1 MVSIMRPEQ
10 TLRLIQ
16 LYHSHYPEIAR
27 NNQDA
32 DGRNQKLQMWA
43 KITEELNIQFDT
55 LFTVEQY
62 KKKVQNVQC
71 TSRQKLFS
79 GKRNLGEAEVEYLRL
94 FESDKINEETLY
106 LRAKGRLGPINNDN
120 IKCLSL
126 PPGEFDSIIQTPSR
140 ELSEGLDSIDGGSFD
155 GINNE
160 LKIRLYESRKLLKGW
175 NEEMTTLNKQQE
187 KETTTMV
194 RDEINKN
201 INSENNNLI
210 KTTNNNNQQIDSAQ
224 QFLLA
229 LLNATLDNV
238 GNDNHANN
246 LMEESS
252 IDKLANLDNLKK
264 KRKNLNQ
271 KEVMISP
278 NKRSRK
284 LEKPI
289 RTLEEN
295 IEQTGILM
303 EDEGI
308 TKNNLLNKPPPA
320 TTTNNNN
327 NSQLFNNQ
335 QKQLLKEEEQKAN
348 TSTNIQLNNS
358 QFEQICG
365 KIDKTNF
372 LLNKIIELINE
383 RLPKNNNEGI

>member
-43 KITEELNIQFDT
+43 TITEELNIQFDT

-71 TSRQKLFS
+71 TSRQKLFN

-106 LRAKGRLGPINNDN
+106 LRAKGRVGPLNNDN

-140 ELSEGLDSIDGGSFD
+140 ELSEGLDSNDGGSFD
-155 GINNE
+155 GINND
-160 LKIRLYESRKLLKGW
+160 LRIRLYESRKLLKGW

-187 KETTTMV
+187 KETTTIMV

-201 INSENNNLI
+201 NSENNNNLI
-210 KTTNNNNQQIDSAQ
+210 KTTNNQQTDSSAQ

-238 GNDNHANN
+238 GNDSHSNNN
-246 LMEESS
+246 LIEESL

-271 KEVMISP
+271 KEGITLSP
-278 NKRSRK
+278 SKRSRK

-308 TKNNLLNKPPPA
+308 TKNNLLNKNLHPPP
-320 TTTNNNN
+320 TTNN
-327 NSQLFNNQ
+327 QLFNNQ
-335 QKQLLKEEEQKAN
+335 QKQEEEQKPN
-348 TSTNIQLNNS
+348 TSTNIQLNNL

>member
-16 LYHSHYPEIAR
+16 LYHAHYPEIAR

-32 DGRNQKLQMWA
+32 DGRNQKLQMWE
-43 KITEELNIQFDT
+43 KITEELNIEFDT

-106 LRAKGRLGPINNDN
+106 QRAKSRVGSINNN

-126 PPGEFDSIIQTPSR
+126 PPGDFDSIIQTPSR
-140 ELSEGLDSIDGGSFD
+140 EPSVGMDSNGSLD
-155 GINNE
+155 GI
-160 LKIRLYESRKLLKGW
+160 LKIRCELLHESKMMLKGL
-175 NEEMTTLNKQQE
+175 NATTLNEQQE
-187 KETTTMV
+187 KDGGTTIMV
-194 RDEINKN
+194 RDEINN
-201 INSENNNLI
+201 NNNDAENNLI
-210 KTTNNNNQQIDSAQ
+210 KTTNNQQIDSAQ

-229 LLNATLDNV
+229 LLNATLDNT
-238 GNDNHANN
+238 GNNN
-246 LMEESS
+246 SNTNNNSTLEEPS
-252 IDKLANLDNLKK
+252 IDKFVNLDNLKK
-264 KRKNLNQ
+264 KRKICLNINQ
-271 KEVMISP
+271 KEGISP
-278 NKRSRK
+278 TKRSRK
-284 LEKPI
+284 LDKPI

-295 IEQTGILM
+295 IEETKLLM
-303 EDEGI
+303 EEGT
-308 TKNNLLNKPPPA
+308 TKNNLNKQELSNKNSQNILSNCQSNQPQLEEISSP
-320 TTTNNNN
+320 N
-327 NSQLFNNQ
+327 NSINLN
-335 QKQLLKEEEQKAN
+335 
-348 TSTNIQLNNS
+348 NIQLNNL

-365 KIDKTNF
+365 KIDKTNL

-383 RLPKNNNEGI
+383 RLPLKNNNEI

>member
-106 LRAKGRLGPINNDN
+106 LRAKGRLGPLNNDN

-187 KETTTMV
+187 KETTTIMV
-194 RDEINKN
+194 RDEINSKN

-295 IEQTGILM
+295 IEQTAILM
-303 EDEGI
+303 EEEGI
-308 TKNNLLNKPPPA
+308 TKNNLLNKNLHPPPPP
-320 TTTNNNN
+320 TTNNNN
-327 NSQLFNNQ
+327 NQLFNNQ
-335 QKQLLKEEEQKAN
+335 QKLEEAPN
-348 TSTNIQLNNS
+348 TSTTNIQLNNL

>member
-43 KITEELNIQFDT
+43 TITEELNIQFDT

-71 TSRQKLFS
+71 TSRQKLFN

-106 LRAKGRLGPINNDN
+106 LRAKGRVGPLNNDN

-140 ELSEGLDSIDGGSFD
+140 ELSEGLDSNDGGSFD
-155 GINNE
+155 GINND
-160 LKIRLYESRKLLKGW
+160 LRIRLYESRKLLKGW
-175 NEEMTTLNKQQE
+175 NEEMATLNKQQE
-187 KETTTMV
+187 KETTT

-201 INSENNNLI
+201 NPENNNLI
-210 KTTNNNNQQIDSAQ
+210 KTTNNQQTDSSAQ

-229 LLNATLDNV
+229 LADS
-238 GNDNHANN
+238 
-246 LMEESS
+246 E
-252 IDKLANLDNLKK
+252 I
-264 KRKNLNQ
+264 NQ
-271 KEVMISP
+271 
-278 NKRSRK
+278 
-284 LEKPI
+284 
-289 RTLEEN
+289 N
-295 IEQTGILM
+295 IKCYFG
-303 EDEGI
+303 
-308 TKNNLLNKPPPA
+308 
-320 TTTNNNN
+320 
-327 NSQLFNNQ
+327 
-335 QKQLLKEEEQKAN
+335 
-348 TSTNIQLNNS
+348 
-358 QFEQICG
+358 
-365 KIDKTNF
+365 
-372 LLNKIIELINE
+372 
-383 RLPKNNNEGI
+383 

>member
-43 KITEELNIQFDT
+43 TITEELNIQFDT

-71 TSRQKLFS
+71 TSRQKLFN

-106 LRAKGRLGPINNDN
+106 LRAKGRVGPINNDN

-140 ELSEGLDSIDGGSFD
+140 ELSEGLDSNDGGSFD
-155 GINNE
+155 GINND

-187 KETTTMV
+187 KETTT

-201 INSENNNLI
+201 NSENNNLI
-210 KTTNNNNQQIDSAQ
+210 KTTNNNNQQTDSSAQ

-238 GNDNHANN
+238 GNDNHSNN
-246 LMEESS
+246 LIEESS

-271 KEVMISP
+271 KEVIISP

>member
-106 LRAKGRLGPINNDN
+106 LRAKGRLGPLNNDN

-187 KETTTMV
+187 KETTIMV

-308 TKNNLLNKPPPA
+308 TKNNLLNKNLHPPSPPI
-320 TTTNNNN
+320 TNNNN
-327 NSQLFNNQ
+327 NQLFNNQ
-335 QKQLLKEEEQKAN
+335 QKLEEQQPN
-348 TSTNIQLNNS
+348 TSTTNIQLNNL

>member
-106 LRAKGRLGPINNDN
+106 LRAKGRLGPLNNDN

-160 LKIRLYESRKLLKGW
+160 LKIRLIESRKLLKGW

-187 KETTTMV
+187 KETTTIMV
-194 RDEINKN
+194 RDEINSKN

-210 KTTNNNNQQIDSAQ
+210 KTTNNQQIDSAQ

-229 LLNATLDNV
+229 LLNATLDNG

-295 IEQTGILM
+295 IEQTAILM
-303 EDEGI
+303 EEEGI
-308 TKNNLLNKPPPA
+308 TKNNLLNKNLHPPPP
-320 TTTNNNN
+320 TTNNNN
-327 NSQLFNNQ
+327 QLFNNQ
-335 QKQLLKEEEQKAN
+335 QKLEEEQQPN
-348 TSTNIQLNNS
+348 TSTTNIQLNNL

>member
-43 KITEELNIQFDT
+43 TITEELNIQFDT

-71 TSRQKLFS
+71 TSRQKLFN
-79 GKRNLGEAEVEYLRL
+79 GKRNLGEAEVEYLR
-94 FESDKINEETLY
+94 
-106 LRAKGRLGPINNDN
+106 RVGPLNNDN

-126 PPGEFDSIIQTPSR
+126 PPGESDSIIQTPSR
-140 ELSEGLDSIDGGSFD
+140 ELSEGLDSNDGGSFD
-155 GINNE
+155 GINND
-160 LKIRLYESRKLLKGW
+160 LRIRLYESRKLLKGW
-175 NEEMTTLNKQQE
+175 NEEMATLNKQQE
-187 KETTTMV
+187 KETTT
-194 RDEINKN
+194 RDEINSKN

-210 KTTNNNNQQIDSAQ
+210 KTTNNQQIDSAQ

-303 EDEGI
+303 EEEGI
-308 TKNNLLNKPPPA
+308 TKNNLLNKNLHPPPP

-327 NSQLFNNQ
+327 NQLFNNQ
-335 QKQLLKEEEQKAN
+335 QKLEEQQPN
-348 TSTNIQLNNS
+348 TSTTNIQLNNL

>member
-106 LRAKGRLGPINNDN
+106 LRAKGRVGPINNDN

-140 ELSEGLDSIDGGSFD
+140 ELSEGLDSNDGGSFD
-155 GINNE
+155 GINND
-160 LKIRLYESRKLLKGW
+160 LKIRLIESRKLLKGW
-175 NEEMTTLNKQQE
+175 NEEMAATLNKQQE
-187 KETTTMV
+187 KETTTIMV

-201 INSENNNLI
+201 NSENNNLI
-210 KTTNNNNQQIDSAQ
+210 KTTNNQQTDSSAQ
-224 QFLLA
+224 QFLFA

-238 GNDNHANN
+238 GNDNHSNN
-246 LMEESS
+246 LIEESS
-252 IDKLANLDNLKK
+252 VDKLANLDNLKK

-278 NKRSRK
+278 SKRSRK

-295 IEQTGILM
+295 IEQTAGILM

-308 TKNNLLNKPPPA
+308 TKNNFLNKNLHPPPP
-320 TTTNNNN
+320 TNNNN
-327 NSQLFNNQ
+327 QLFNNQ
-335 QKQLLKEEEQKAN
+335 QKLLEEEEQKPN
-348 TSTNIQLNNS
+348 SSTNIQLNNL

>member
-62 KKKVQNVQC
+62 KKKVQNVQFFQ
-71 TSRQKLFS
+71 TIFSLF
-79 GKRNLGEAEVEYLRL
+79 RNLGEAEVEYLRL

-187 KETTTMV
+187 KETTIMV
-194 RDEINKN
+194 RDEINSKN

-210 KTTNNNNQQIDSAQ
+210 KTTNNQQIDSAQ

-229 LLNATLDNV
+229 LLNATLDNG

-252 IDKLANLDNLKK
+252 IDKLANLDNSKK

-303 EDEGI
+303 EEEGI
-308 TKNNLLNKPPPA
+308 TKNNLLNKNLHPPPP
-320 TTTNNNN
+320 TTNNNN
-327 NSQLFNNQ
+327 QLFNNQ
-335 QKQLLKEEEQKAN
+335 QKLEEEQQPN
-348 TSTNIQLNNS
+348 TSTTNIQLNNL